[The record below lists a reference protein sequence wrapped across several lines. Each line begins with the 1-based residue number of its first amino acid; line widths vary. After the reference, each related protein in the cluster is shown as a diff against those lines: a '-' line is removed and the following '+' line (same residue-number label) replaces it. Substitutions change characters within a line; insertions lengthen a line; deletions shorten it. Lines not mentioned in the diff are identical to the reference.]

1 MRKHLTL
8 TLYLSALL
16 AGGCAWFGGNKMGQP
31 LPRAGQLAVTCKDQA
46 QCEEYWHRTKRWIA
60 ENSRRPVR
68 DATDWI
74 ILTEDGGTFGV
85 ALTYRITRWPGPNNS
100 GEIRFEAGCSYFLPC
115 SPSPAQAL
123 EQFRGS
129 LSAP

>member
-1 MRKHLTL
+1 MHAKAPLILVLTVI
-8 TLYLSALL
+8 L
-16 AGGCAWFGGNKMGQP
+16 AAGCTWPIGEKKSE
-31 LPRAGQLAVTCKDQA
+31 AGRRQGELAATCKDQV
-46 QCEEYWHRTKRWIA
+46 QCEEYWRRTRRWIA

-74 ILTEDGGTFGV
+74 ILTEDGGSFGV
-85 ALTYRITRWPGPNNS
+85 ALTYRITRWPGPNKS

-123 EQFRGS
+123 EQYRQFLGAS
-129 LSAP
+129 